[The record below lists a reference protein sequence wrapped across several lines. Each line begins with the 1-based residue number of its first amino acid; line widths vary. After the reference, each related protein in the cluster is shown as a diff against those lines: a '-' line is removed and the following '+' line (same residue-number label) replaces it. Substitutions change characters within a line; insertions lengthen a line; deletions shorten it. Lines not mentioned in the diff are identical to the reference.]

1 MLVDIQQDV
10 TIALTLMAKLMDDQS
25 RNNRKYFR
33 QEIFLK
39 ANDVSFS

>member
-1 MLVDIQQDV
+1 MLVDIQLDV
-10 TIALTLMAKLMDDQS
+10 TIALALVARLMDGQS

-39 ANDVSFS
+39 ANDVSFI